1 MQGEPS
7 YQPDGPNFASIEGNQ
22 FGALFISYDKTTK
35 LLRQSSLDDDK
46 LKVVSER
53 IQRLLEDSRAEMV
66 RTNDFS
72 NLARRLDT
80 AYGELKRL
88 VEDLSDPP
96 LDVATPSKRRPKRRP
111 KRD

>member
-7 YQPDGPNFASIEGNQ
+7 DKPDGPNLASIEGNL
-22 FGALFISYDKTTK
+22 FGALFIFNDKTTK

-46 LKVVSER
+46 LKVVTER
-53 IQRLLEDSRAEMV
+53 IQRLLEDATAEMV
-66 RTNDFS
+66 RTKDFS
-72 NLARRLDT
+72 NLTHRLDT

-88 VEDLSDPP
+88 VEDLSDPH
-96 LDVATPSKRRPKRRP
+96 LDVATPRKRRP